1 MDQLIEKVVIEG
13 AEFQIIQKPAT
24 LYAGYRAEAD
34 NGDEESNVDTSQL
47 FQVGYKNIKN
57 SLTPDS
63 MLCISINYKECN
75 HGHNARRSLM
85 HCQETS
91 ERNQP
96 EGITVLESPACTV
109 IKVKSTEATWKLV
122 KKITG
127 EDNPQ
132 WHMAPLFGLCEKL
145 FCNEER
151 GFALTPDFSDTYEIE
166 YYNADGIN
174 YAGISVVKL

>member
-1 MDQLIEKVVIEG
+1 MKEMDRMDQLIEKVVIEG
-13 AEFQIIQKPAT
+13 IEFQIIQKPAT
-24 LYAGYRAEAD
+24 LYAGYRAETD

-47 FQVGYKNIKN
+47 FQAGYKNIKN

-63 MLCISINYKECN
+63 MLCLS
-75 HGHNARRSLM
+75 
-85 HCQETS
+85 
-91 ERNQP
+91 
-96 EGITVLESPACTV
+96 
-109 IKVKSTEATWKLV
+109 
-122 KKITG
+122 ITG